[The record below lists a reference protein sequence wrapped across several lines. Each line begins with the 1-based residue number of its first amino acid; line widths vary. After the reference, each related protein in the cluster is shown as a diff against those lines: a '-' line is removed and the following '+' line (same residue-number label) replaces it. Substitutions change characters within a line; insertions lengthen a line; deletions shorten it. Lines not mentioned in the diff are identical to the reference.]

1 MILVDY
7 FDLASASKKSVL
19 TILKATQVSKA
30 AGINNLSE
38 LLLKNGAKFLYKLIS
53 DLCSLSVTSK
63 NIPDICRVAKLKPL

>member
-7 FDLASASKKSVL
+7 FDLASASEKSVL
-19 TILKATQVSKA
+19 TILKATQ

-38 LLLKNGAKFLYKLIS
+38 LLLKNGAKFLSKLIS

-63 NIPDICRVAKLKPL
+63 SIPDIFRVAKLKPL

>member
-7 FDLASASKKSVL
+7 FDLASASEKSVL
-19 TILKATQVSKA
+19 TILKATQ

-38 LLLKNGAKFLYKLIS
+38 LLLTNGAKFLSKLIS

-63 NIPDICRVAKLKPL
+63 SIPDICRVAKLKPL